1 MKKINNIF
9 AIIGSIITYKLK
21 ITKLPHLPLA
31 LWIEPTNKCN
41 LKCVMCPNSVISQ
54 DKLGFM
60 DLDLYKNIIDQS
72 KGYISYV
79 VLCISGESLLHPKF
93 PQMVKY
99 AKDNSV
105 NTYLSTN
112 ATTLTPVLSK
122 KIIESG
128 LDWINFS
135 FDGCSKETY
144 EKIRINGKFESTL
157 KNVVDFLKIKK
168 KLKSKMTAE
177 LQILLLDQKG
187 ILDYEKN
194 INKFKKIFKDLP
206 LESIQTRK
214 PSTWGAVF
222 DKTKKFIPKKL
233 SKIYSPCSYLWGS
246 LGILW
251 DGRVVACCSDFFG
264 QNIFGNVK
272 NDSLKSIWN
281 NQKIINFRKAMIN
294 KTYLK
299 HNSFC
304 QSCDSLWEK
313 RILGMPSGL
322 RGVVITTVGNVLGK
336 NYFRLF
342 KKIAKF
348 LNKDFAMEIID

>member
-1 MKKINNIF
+1 MKKIINIF
-9 AIIGSIITYKLK
+9 GMFSSIISYKLK

-41 LKCVMCPNSVISQ
+41 LKCLMCPNSVISQ
-54 DKLGFM
+54 DKLGSM
-60 DLDLYKNIIDQS
+60 DLDLYKKIIDQS

-99 AKDNSV
+99 AKENGV
-105 NTYLSTN
+105 KTYLSTN
-112 ATTLTPVLSK
+112 ATVLTKKLSTQ
-122 KIIESG
+122 IINSG

-135 FDGCSKETY
+135 FDGCTKDTY

-157 KNVVDFLKIKK
+157 KKVKEFLKIKK
-168 KLKSKMTAE
+168 QLKSKIITE
-177 LQILLLDQKG
+177 LQIILLDDNG
-187 ILDYEKN
+187 ILDYKKN
-194 INKFKKIFKDLP
+194 IFKFRKNFINLP
-206 LESIQTRK
+206 LNSIQTRK
-214 PSTWGAVF
+214 PSTWGGVF
-222 DKTKKFIPKKL
+222 KNTKKFIPKKL
-233 SKIYSPCSYLWGS
+233 SKVYSPCSYLWGS
-246 LGILW
+246 MGILW

-264 QNIFGNVK
+264 QNIFGNV
-272 NDSLKSIWN
+272 NNEEIKSIWN

-299 HNSFC
+299 HNSYC

-322 RGVVITTVGNVLGK
+322 RGVIATTLGNVFGK
-336 NYFRLF
+336 NYFRIF
-342 KKIAKF
+342 KKIAKH
-348 LNKDFAMEIID
+348 LNKDFAMEIIN